1 MGYSLWGLKRV
12 RHDLATEK
20 TDQYMKKGVDNVE
33 KKKDISVASQDATQ
47 MLRALLLKILKH
59 I

>member
-1 MGYSLWGLKRV
+1 
-12 RHDLATEK
+12 
-20 TDQYMKKGVDNVE
+20 MKKVVDNVE